1 MREWI
6 ELTDFGR
13 YGLVWQKTLA
23 TYREWM
29 AAEGWDKK
37 DVIDVPRVQQ
47 YTFKVLPACSVSGPS
62 LSPASVITARST
74 GHRGLRIWRPILVG

>member
-47 YTFKVLPACSVSGPS
+47 YTFKVRFPRAVSAVLRSVPH
-62 LSPASVITARST
+62 L
-74 GHRGLRIWRPILVG
+74 